1 MMFVELELARARL
14 RLRGAV
20 ASAVRRQCGIE
31 WTGSGYRALAR
42 TRKVSMEQQTMIP
55 RGVDKIH
62 VLWTDPKQ
70 GTATVEWTDGVRCF
84 YATVPIIEVRRH
96 DRQAGRR
103 VRG

>member
-1 MMFVELELARARL
+1 MFVELELARARL
-14 RLRGAV
+14 AYRADLA
-20 ASAVRRQCGIE
+20 AAVRRQCGLE
-31 WTGSGYRALAR
+31 WTGSGYKARVR
-42 TRKVSMEQQTMIP
+42 TRKVGMEQQTMIP

-70 GTATVEWTDGVRCF
+70 GTATVEWSDGVRCF